1 MSTSGQGGRLAPDE
15 RETVVI
21 LRVLGT
27 AGIAAGLA
35 SAAFM
40 LLRWSS
46 PPLPWLAFLLVVAL
60 VGVGLRV
67 EAAILARSAR

>member
-1 MSTSGQGGRLAPDE
+1 MSAPGARGRPAADE

-27 AGIAAGLA
+27 TGVAAGLA

>member
-1 MSTSGQGGRLAPDE
+1 MSQSGPRGRPATDE
-15 RETVVI
+15 REAVWI

-27 AGIAAGLA
+27 TGIAGGLA

-40 LLRWSS
+40 LLQWSI

-67 EAAILARSAR
+67 EAAILARPDR